1 VKASDSI
8 RLVMP
13 HSTYLYRVEGTSIV
27 RPEQVEVLEDTA
39 LPTLT
44 LVTCYPFDYL
54 GSAPYRYIVR
64 ARAVEE

>member
-1 VKASDSI
+1 
-8 RLVMP
+8 MP
-13 HSTYLYRVEGTSIV
+13 HSTYVYRVQGTSIV
-27 RPEQVEVLEDTA
+27 RPEEVGVLEDTP

-64 ARAVEE
+64 ARAAEQ